1 MPTFSHAQ
9 LAELGIVLND
19 ESARESQPQNA
30 RSHSVTAPKNLR
42 RLLRP
47 IRASLVTIAAT
58 SGVAALVALVPYV
71 TVALVTARL
80 LDGISDTGRFLMTA
94 VAVMIAAL
102 VLRQVLYVGSLGYAH
117 MIEAKLRRTLR
128 EQILDHLGKVPL
140 GRVATRSS
148 GQIRRLVI
156 DDTAAIHTIV
166 AHVIAEAAGAVTGVL
181 ASLVVLSI
189 ASWQLA
195 IGYVLVFVLVA
206 VIARAVMPKLD
217 ANAQTEFADAQ
228 SDLASNAVELTE
240 GIAEIKSYSLTGGFM
255 QRFRT
260 SLDRYSAASYDG
272 TRTVAR
278 PMSVITSVVLPG
290 VLLGPMLLLCWAG
303 WAMGWASPF
312 GMIVFLLVGIGVPQT
327 FFGILSLV
335 QNTQLGAAAAG
346 RITRFLDEPVLEE
359 PVTPA
364 PFTRAEARGDII
376 FDGVS
381 FAYAEG
387 CPVLREVSFT
397 IPSGHTVA
405 LVGPSGSGKTTLA
418 RLLGRFWD
426 ASEGRISVGGHEVRT
441 IRGEDLL
448 QHIGFVFQ
456 DMMLASVS
464 VRDNIRLA
472 RPDASDAQVIAA
484 AKTAR
489 IHDRIMALSHGY
501 DTVVGSHEAQF
512 SGGEQQR
519 LCIARIF
526 LQDAPI
532 LVLDEAT
539 SFMDRETEQ
548 LLREAFAEFF
558 VGRTVITI
566 AHRLSTITDA
576 DSIVVVD
583 DGQLAEQGTHQELL
597 TKNGLYRR
605 LWDARTVEGVPR

>member
-1 MPTFSHAQ
+1 M
-9 LAELGIVLND
+9 ND
-19 ESARESQPQNA
+19 ESALRSQPQAMRPHSSTA
-30 RSHSVTAPKNLR
+30 RQDLG

-47 IRASLVTIAAT
+47 IRASLVTIAVT
-58 SGVAALVALVPYV
+58 SSAAALVALVPYV
-71 TVALVTARL
+71 MVALVTDRL
-80 LDGISDTGRFLMTA
+80 LAGTSDTGRFLTTA
-94 VAVMIAAL
+94 LGVVIVAL
-102 VLRQVLYVGSLGYAH
+102 VLRQVLYIGSLGYAH

-128 EQILDHLGKVPL
+128 EQILDHLGNVPL

-166 AHVIAEAAGAVTGVL
+166 AHVIAEAAGALIGVVASIVVL
-181 ASLVVLSI
+181 AV

-195 IGYVLVFVLVA
+195 LGYLLVFVLVA
-206 VIARAVMPKLD
+206 VIARAVMPKLGPNVQ
-217 ANAQTEFADAQ
+217 AEFADAQ
-228 SDLASNAVELTE
+228 SELASNAVELTE

-255 QRFRT
+255 RRFRA

-272 TRTVAR
+272 TRSVAR

-290 VLLGPMLLLCWAG
+290 VLLGPMLVLCWVAG
-303 WAMGWASPF
+303 SFEWASPF

-327 FFGILSLV
+327 FFGALSLV

-346 RITRFLDEPVLEE
+346 RITRFLDEPVLAE
-359 PVTPA
+359 PTTPA
-364 PFTRAEARGDII
+364 PFTRADAGGDIT
-376 FDGVS
+376 FDHVT
-381 FAYAEG
+381 FAYGEG
-387 CPVLREVSFT
+387 APVLKEVSFT
-397 IPSGHTVA
+397 VPAGHTVA

-426 ASEGRISVGGHEVRT
+426 VSEGHISIGGRQVTT
-441 IRGEDLL
+441 ISGEELL
-448 QHIGFVFQ
+448 RQTAFVFQ

-472 RPDASDAQVIAA
+472 RPEASEDQVITA

-489 IHDRIMALSHGY
+489 IHDRIMALPHGY
-501 DTVVGSHEAQF
+501 DTIVGAHEAQF

-539 SFMDRETEQ
+539 SFMDRETER

-576 DSIVVVD
+576 DSIVVLD

-597 TKNGLYRR
+597 VKDGLYRR
-605 LWDARTVEGVPR
+605 LWDARTVEGTPR